1 MGMDQA
7 KDLPQLTAMDKR
19 TRDVLTVTEEMLDKD
34 RSISFKSGASFA
46 ERL

>member
-1 MGMDQA
+1 MHQD

-19 TRDVLTVTEEMLDKD
+19 TRDVVTVTEEMLDKD
-34 RSISFKSGASFA
+34 RSISFKSGTSSA